1 MMWPG
6 TIRWL
11 VAGFLLAACAG
22 GRAREEERGPM
33 ATEAELF
40 DALEALAASRPFRVD
55 DVSRKTG
62 LALAPDK
69 DGTDEIFAVHR
80 GRNPAGP
87 LFVEAELRTPGPGAT
102 APDGILILTLNRAVA
117 VTARNA
123 TSRFGSEQD
132 LIVPTP
138 RQPADTPVYAVYRRP
153 WGDLRLGFERGG
165 RRLLVKVVLDA
176 TGR

>member
-1 MMWPG
+1 
-6 TIRWL
+6 
-11 VAGFLLAACAG
+11 
-22 GRAREEERGPM
+22 M

-102 APDGILILTLNRAVA
+102 APDGILILTLNRAVE
-117 VTARNA
+117 VTVRST

-138 RQPADTPVYAVYRRP
+138 DNPPILPPTPSIA
-153 WGDLRLGFERGG
+153 GRGVTSG
-165 RRLLVKVVLDA
+165 SDSSVAAAGSGQVVLDA